1 MINVQNITK
10 IFGKKPV
17 LKDLS
22 FEVHKGQT
30 LALLGLSGSGK
41 TTALKII
48 CGLHLPE
55 TGSVLIN
62 DVKLNSENLRQI
74 RRNIG
79 YVIQDGGLFPHLTAR
94 ENITLIGKETGLT
107 QIDIDQRIIELAQ
120 MAKIPLDLLKR
131 YPRELSGGQRQ
142 RIGIMRALFL
152 DPEILLLDE
161 PLGALDPI
169 TRAELQ
175 TELRDLI
182 KRLNKTVVLV
192 THDLYEAMY
201 MADMILLLNQ
211 GTIVQA
217 GTMKELLENPANE
230 FVKTFVMA
238 QKHHIGS
245 EA

>member
-62 DVKLNSENLRQI
+62 DVKLNSENLRKI